1 MPKWGTTKDE
11 NAARLSG
18 LGPESRYKRLDTGLR
33 RYDDVFRYKNLRS
46 LKKERRNTMP
56 KMTAMEAAVR
66 ILQSEGVRHI
76 FGIPG
81 AGILPFYRALKDLGT
96 IKHMVTRHE
105 EGAIHMAD
113 GYARAIGT
121 VGVCAAT
128 SGPGA
133 SNFVTGLYTAQVDSI
148 PILAI
153 TGQNVRS
160 QLGREAFQ
168 AVDIAEIVKPVTKKA
183 YCVKEP
189 AMVPWVFREAFKI
202 MREGR
207 PGPVLID
214 LPLDVQRGEIEYD
227 PETDAPLPVFRMPP
241 NKKQVAKAL
250 DMLLAAEKPV
260 MLLGGGVVV
269 ADACKEFVQI
279 AEALQIPVVASYM
292 GKSGI
297 PWDHPLMA
305 GQVGIQCNT
314 RSGNQIFLESDIVL
328 AVGARFN
335 DRHTGDIN
343 VYKGNR
349 KFIHVDVDPGQLGKN
364 LMPHLGICADAKLTL
379 QAILDE
385 IKLRSVKPQITDWS
399 GKVPH
404 VRQSLERK
412 TDYDETPI
420 KPQRV
425 FKEINE
431 YFDPETVFVTCIGL
445 NQIWSGQLQKIS
457 KPRHYLDCGGA
468 GPLGWDLPA
477 SIGAKVARP
486 DKQIVM
492 VVGDF
497 GFQFC
502 MEELPVAVM
511 YKTPFVC
518 VVLNNGYLGLIRQA
532 EKYNFDMNYEVQ
544 IWYETQA
551 ENQGRGFDFVKFAE
565 ACGARGERVTDPAEL
580 KAAFKRG
587 AEAGVPYVIDVIM
600 ERETDCSMGVAINS
614 VKEFV

>member
-1 MPKWGTTKDE
+1 MG
-11 NAARLSG
+11 
-18 LGPESRYKRLDTGLR
+18 
-33 RYDDVFRYKNLRS
+33 
-46 LKKERRNTMP
+46 
-56 KMTAMEAAVR
+56 KMTTMAAAVR
-66 ILQSEGVRHI
+66 ILQSEGVKHI

-105 EGAIHMAD
+105 ESAIHMAD
-113 GYARAIGT
+113 GYARALGT

-148 PILAI
+148 PILAL
-153 TGQNVRS
+153 TGQNVRA
-160 QLGREAFQ
+160 QLDREAFQ
-168 AVDIAEIVKPVTKKA
+168 AVNIAEVVKPITKKS
-183 YCVKEP
+183 YCIKDA

-214 LPLDVQRGEIEYD
+214 LPLDVQKEEIEYD
-227 PETDAPLPVFRMPP
+227 PEVDAPLPILRMPP
-241 NKKQVAKAL
+241 NAKQIQKTV

-260 MLLGGGVVV
+260 MLLGGGVLV
-269 ADACKEFVQI
+269 ADACKEFVAL
-279 AEALQIPVVASYM
+279 AEALQVPVVSSYM

-297 PWDHPLMA
+297 PWNHPLMA
-305 GQVGIQCNT
+305 GHVGIQCNT
-314 RSGNQIFLESDIVL
+314 RSGNQVFLDSTLVL

-335 DRHTGDIN
+335 DRHTGDLK
-343 VYKGNR
+343 VYKGSR
-349 KFIHVDVDPGQLGKN
+349 KFIHVDIDPGQIGKN
-364 LMPHLGICADAKLTL
+364 IMPDLGICADAKLTL
-379 QAILDE
+379 QALLDE
-385 IKLRSVKPQITDWS
+385 VKRRNVKRPPTKLDISQIRA
-399 GKVPH
+399 KM
-404 VRQSLERK
+404 ERK
-412 TDYDETPI
+412 TDYDNIPI

-431 YFDPETVFVTCIGL
+431 FFDEETVFVTCIGL

-468 GPLGWDLPA
+468 GPLGWDMPA

-486 DKQIVM
+486 DKVVVD

-502 MEELPVAVM
+502 MDALPVAVM
-511 YKTPFVC
+511 YKVPFVI

-532 EKYNFDMNYEVQ
+532 EKYMYDMNFEVQ
-544 IWYETQA
+544 IWYDSLRAIQA
-551 ENQGRGFDFVKFAE
+551 EQVPKAVAAGGRGAVNVERMTQVAENEGRGFDFVKFAE
-565 ACGARGERVTDPAEL
+565 ACGAAGERVTDPKEI
-580 KAAFKRG
+580 KAALKRG
-587 AEAGVPYVIDVIM
+587 VESGLPYVVDIVM
-600 ERETDCSMGVAINS
+600 ERETDCSMGVAIDAIR
-614 VKEFV
+614 EFE

>member
-1 MPKWGTTKDE
+1 M
-11 NAARLSG
+11 A
-18 LGPESRYKRLDTGLR
+18 
-33 RYDDVFRYKNLRS
+33 
-46 LKKERRNTMP
+46 
-56 KMTAMEAAVR
+56 KMTTMAAAVR
-66 ILQSEGVRHI
+66 ILQSEGVRYI

-105 EGAIHMAD
+105 ESAIHMAD

-153 TGQNVRS
+153 TGQNVRA
-160 QLGREAFQ
+160 QLDREAFQ
-168 AVDIAEIVKPVTKKA
+168 AVNIAEVVKPLTKKA
-183 YCVKEP
+183 YCVKDP

-207 PGPVLID
+207 PGPVLVD
-214 LPLDVQRGEIEYD
+214 LPLDVQKEEIEYD
-227 PETDAPLPVFRMPP
+227 PEVDVPLPISRMAPHA
-241 NKKQVAKAL
+241 KQIQKTV

-260 MLLGGGVVV
+260 MLLGGGVIV
-269 ADACKEFVQI
+269 AEAYKEFVAL
-279 AEALQIPVVASYM
+279 AEALQVPVVTSYM

-297 PWDHPLMA
+297 PWNHPLMA
-305 GQVGIQCNT
+305 GHVGIQCNT
-314 RSGNQIFLESDIVL
+314 RSGNQVFLDSTLVL

-335 DRHTGDIN
+335 DRHTGDLK

-349 KFIHVDVDPGQLGKN
+349 KFIHVDIDPGQIGKN
-364 LMPHLGICADAKLTL
+364 IMPDLGICADAKLTL
-379 QAILDE
+379 QALLDE
-385 IKLRSVKPQITDWS
+385 VKRRNVRRPPTKLDISQIRT
-399 GKVPH
+399 KM
-404 VRQSLERK
+404 ERK
-412 TDYDETPI
+412 TNYDTIPI

-431 YFDPETVFVTCIGL
+431 FFDDDTVFVTCIGL
-445 NQIWSGQLQKIS
+445 NQIWSGQLQKVS

-468 GPLGWDLPA
+468 GPLGWDMPA
-477 SIGAKVARP
+477 SIGVKVARP
-486 DKQIVM
+486 DKVVVD

-502 MEELPVAVM
+502 MDALPVAVM
-511 YKTPFVC
+511 YKVPFVI

-532 EKYNFDMNYEVQ
+532 EKYMYDMDFEVQ
-544 IWYETQA
+544 IWYDSLRAIQA
-551 ENQGRGFDFVKFAE
+551 EQVPVAMAAGGRGAVNVERVNQVAENEGRGFDFIKFAE
-565 ACGARGERVTDPAEL
+565 ACGAAGERVTEPKEI
-580 KAAFKRG
+580 KAALKRAVESG
-587 AEAGVPYVIDVIM
+587 LPYVVDIVM
-600 ERETDCSMGVAINS
+600 EQDTDCSMGVSIDAIR
-614 VKEFV
+614 EFE

>member
-1 MPKWGTTKDE
+1 M
-11 NAARLSG
+11 A
-18 LGPESRYKRLDTGLR
+18 
-33 RYDDVFRYKNLRS
+33 
-46 LKKERRNTMP
+46 
-56 KMTAMEAAVR
+56 KMTTMAAAVR
-66 ILQSEGVRHI
+66 ILQSEGVKYI

-105 EGAIHMAD
+105 ESAIHMAD
-113 GYARAIGT
+113 GYARALGT

-148 PILAI
+148 PILAL
-153 TGQNVRS
+153 TGQNVRA
-160 QLGREAFQ
+160 QLDREAFQ
-168 AVDIAEIVKPVTKKA
+168 AVNIAEVVKPITKKS
-183 YCVKEP
+183 YCIKDP

-214 LPLDVQRGEIEYD
+214 LPLDVQKEEIEYD
-227 PETDAPLPVFRMPP
+227 SEVDMPLPIPRMPP
-241 NKKQVAKAL
+241 HAKQVQKAV

-260 MLLGGGVVV
+260 MLLGGGVLV
-269 ADACKEFVQI
+269 ADACKEFVAL
-279 AEALQIPVVASYM
+279 AEALQVPVVTSYM

-297 PWDHPLMA
+297 AWNHPLMA
-305 GQVGIQCNT
+305 GHVGIQCNT
-314 RSGNQIFLESDIVL
+314 RSGNQVFLDSTLVL

-335 DRHTGDIN
+335 DRHTGDLK

-349 KFIHVDVDPGQLGKN
+349 KFIHVDIDPGQIGKN
-364 LMPHLGICADAKLTL
+364 IMPDLGICADARLTL
-379 QAILDE
+379 QALLDE
-385 IKLRSVKPQITDWS
+385 VKRRNIKRPPTKLDISQIRA
-399 GKVPH
+399 KM
-404 VRQSLERK
+404 ERK
-412 TDYDETPI
+412 TDYDNIPI
-420 KPQRV
+420 KPPRV

-431 YFDPETVFVTCIGL
+431 FFNEDTVFVTCIGL

-468 GPLGWDLPA
+468 GPLGWDMPA

-486 DKQIVM
+486 DKVVVD

-502 MEELPVAVM
+502 MDALPVAVM
-511 YKTPFVC
+511 YKVPFVI

-532 EKYNFDMNYEVQ
+532 EKYMYDMNFEVQ
-544 IWYETQA
+544 IWYDSLRAIQADQVPMAMAAGGRGAVNVERATQVA
-551 ENQGRGFDFVKFAE
+551 ENEGRGFDFVKFAE
-565 ACGARGERVTDPAEL
+565 ACGAAGERVTDPKAI
-580 KAAFKRG
+580 KAALKRAVESG
-587 AEAGVPYVIDVIM
+587 LPYVVDIVM
-600 ERETDCSMGVAINS
+600 ERDTDCSMGVAIDAIR
-614 VKEFV
+614 EFE

>member
-1 MPKWGTTKDE
+1 M
-11 NAARLSG
+11 A
-18 LGPESRYKRLDTGLR
+18 
-33 RYDDVFRYKNLRS
+33 
-46 LKKERRNTMP
+46 
-56 KMTAMEAAVR
+56 KMTTMAAAVR
-66 ILQSEGVRHI
+66 ILQSEGVKHI

-105 EGAIHMAD
+105 ESAIHMAD
-113 GYARAIGT
+113 GYARAVGT

-148 PILAI
+148 PILAL
-153 TGQNVRS
+153 TGQNVRA
-160 QLGREAFQ
+160 QLDREAFQ
-168 AVDIAEIVKPVTKKA
+168 AVNIAEVAKPVTKKS
-183 YCVKEP
+183 YCVKDA

-214 LPLDVQRGEIEYD
+214 LPLDVQKELIEYD
-227 PETDAPLPVFRMPP
+227 PETDAPLPILHMAP
-241 NKKQVAKAL
+241 NSKQIQKAL
-250 DMLLAAEKPV
+250 DMILEAERPV
-260 MLLGGGVVV
+260 LLLGGGVVI
-269 ADACKEFVQI
+269 ADACKEFVAL
-279 AEALQIPVVASYM
+279 AEALQIPVVTSYM

-297 PWDHPLMA
+297 PWNHPLMG

-314 RSGNQIFLESDIVL
+314 RSGNQVFLESTLVL

-335 DRHTGDIN
+335 DRHTGDLK

-364 LMPHLGICADAKLTL
+364 IMPDLGICADAKLTL
-379 QAILDE
+379 QALLDE
-385 IKLRSVKPQITDWS
+385 IKHRKIKPQPSKMDIAQIRT
-399 GKVPH
+399 K
-404 VRQSLERK
+404 LERK
-412 TDYDETPI
+412 TDYENIPI

-425 FKEINE
+425 FKELNE
-431 YFDPETVFVTCIGL
+431 FFGPETVFVTCIGL
-445 NQIWSGQLQKIS
+445 NQIWSGQLQKIT

-468 GPLGWDLPA
+468 GPLGWDMPA

-486 DKQIVM
+486 DKQVVT

-502 MEELPVAVM
+502 MDSLPVAVM
-511 YKTPFVC
+511 YGVPFVI

-532 EKYNFDMNYEVQ
+532 SKYMYDMNYEVQ
-544 IWYETQA
+544 IWYDSLRSIQA
-551 ENQGRGFDFVKFAE
+551 EQVVKRVTAGARGSVDVSQSALTPENEGRGFDFVKFAE
-565 ACGARGERVTDPAEL
+565 ACGATGERVTDPKEI
-580 KAAFKRG
+580 KAALKRG
-587 AEAGVPYVIDVIM
+587 VESGVPYVIDIIM
-600 ERETDCSMGVAINS
+600 ERETDCSMGASIDAVR
-614 VKEFV
+614 EFE

>member
-1 MPKWGTTKDE
+1 
-11 NAARLSG
+11 
-18 LGPESRYKRLDTGLR
+18 
-33 RYDDVFRYKNLRS
+33 
-46 LKKERRNTMP
+46 MP

-66 ILQSEGVRHI
+66 ILESEGVRQI

-153 TGQNVRS
+153 TGQNVRA
-160 QLGREAFQ
+160 QLDREAFQ
-168 AVDIAEIVKPVTKKA
+168 AVDIAEIVRPVTKKS
-183 YCVKEP
+183 YCVKDS
-189 AMVPWVFREAFKI
+189 AMVPWIFREAFKI
-202 MREGR
+202 MKEGR

-214 LPLDVQRGEIEYD
+214 LPLDVQKEKIEYD
-227 PETDAPLPVFRMPP
+227 PDTDFPLTIFRTMP
-241 NKKQVAKAL
+241 NKKQVVKAL
-250 DMLLAAEKPV
+250 DMLLEAERPV
-260 MLLGGGVVV
+260 MLLGGGVIL
-269 ADACKEFVQI
+269 ADACKEFLAV
-279 AEALQIPVVASYM
+279 AEALQIPVVTSYM

-297 PWDHPLMA
+297 PWNHPLMA

-314 RSGNQIFLESDIVL
+314 RSGNQVFLDSTLVFAI
-328 AVGARFN
+328 GARFN

-349 KFIHVDVDPGQLGKN
+349 KFIHIDVDPTQLGKN
-364 LMPHLGICADAKLTL
+364 IMPDLGICADGKLTL
-379 QAILDE
+379 EALLKE
-385 IKLRSVKPQITDWS
+385 IRRRNIKVQPTDLKIPQIRTE
-399 GKVPH
+399 
-404 VRQSLERK
+404 LERK
-412 TDYDETPI
+412 TDYDDIPI

-425 FKEINE
+425 FKEVNE
-431 YFDPETVFVTCIGL
+431 FFDEETVFVTCIGL

-486 DKQIVM
+486 DKQIVT
-492 VVGDF
+492 VVGDY

-502 MEELPVAVM
+502 MEALPVAVM
-511 YKTPFVC
+511 YKVPFVC
-518 VVLNNGYLGLIRQA
+518 IVLNNGYLGLIRQA
-532 EKYNFDMNYEVQ
+532 EKYLFDMDYEVQ
-544 IWYETQA
+544 IWYESLRACERVEMAKMAAGGTTSAGRSTVSGQA
-551 ENQGRGFDFVKFAE
+551 ANLTKNEGCGFDFVKFAE
-565 ACGARGERVTDPAEL
+565 PCGAMGERVTDPNEIKPAL
-580 KAAFKRG
+580 KRG
-587 AEAGVPYVIDVIM
+587 VESGAPYIIDIIL
-600 ERETDCSMGVAINS
+600 ERDTDCYMGVSIDAIN
-614 VKEFV
+614 EFE